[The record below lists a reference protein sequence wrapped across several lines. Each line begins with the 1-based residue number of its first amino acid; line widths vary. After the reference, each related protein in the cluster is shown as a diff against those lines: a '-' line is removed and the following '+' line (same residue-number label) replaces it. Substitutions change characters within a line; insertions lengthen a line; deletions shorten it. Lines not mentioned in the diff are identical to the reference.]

1 MEREKS
7 LLFRTCVLWE
17 EDCIRE
23 KVENL
28 QVLGCGLLISQ
39 NVMEF

>member
-1 MEREKS
+1 MEHEKS
-7 LLFRTCVLWE
+7 LLFRPCVLWE
-17 EDCIRE
+17 EDCTRE

-39 NVMEF
+39 NIIKF